1 MAENNRDFDATKH
14 FDAQRASVYD
24 LKIRKIVPG
33 YETMH
38 DLSLNLLHHHF
49 PAQAHILVAGAGTGQ
64 EAISCAQVN
73 PAWRITGVDP
83 TEKMLSIARIH
94 VEYANLSERVHLH
107 LGEVKDLPIEVHF
120 DAATSILVMQFIPDN
135 GGKKAYLKEIAS
147 RLKPGGKFI
156 VIDLVGDRAA
166 KEFEVFL
173 STWQARQL
181 RLGDDAA
188 EVRKDFEHIL
198 RDIGFVTEGRM
209 GDLLQEAGFKNI
221 SKFFQAYLFCGW
233 IAEKA

>member
-1 MAENNRDFDATKH
+1 MEENNRDFDATQH

-24 LKIRKIVPG
+24 SKIRKIVPG
-33 YETMH
+33 YETLH
-38 DLSLNLLHHHF
+38 DLSLSLLYHYF
-49 PAQAHILVAGAGTGQ
+49 PSQAHILVAGAGTGQ
-64 EAISCAQVN
+64 EVIACGQVN

-83 TEKMLSIARIH
+83 TEKMLSIAKIH
-94 VEYANLSERVHLH
+94 IEYANLAERVDLH

-156 VIDLVGDRAA
+156 VIDLVGDKAA
-166 KEFEVFL
+166 REFEVFL
-173 STWQARQL
+173 SSWKTRQL
-181 RLGDDAA
+181 RLGEDAE
-188 EVRKDFEHIL
+188 EVHKEFEHIL
-198 RDIGFVTEGRM
+198 RDIGFITEDRM
-209 GDLLQEAGFKNI
+209 RDLLQEAGFKDI
-221 SKFFQAYLFCGW
+221 CKFFQAYLFCGW